1 MIAGDLGVTLA
12 LFWILVCTAV
22 FYYLLRSE
30 KRLPGHALGLF
41 GIALLVR
48 LVPALVLPN
57 GTSYEMQVFGEAADI
72 FRRGES
78 IYLIK
83 VAHPYLPLEIY
94 WFVAA
99 RWLAEHVGL
108 FFVFWVKSFN
118 VLMDSLIASIMFMG
132 LSRFRTLEQAEKIGW
147 LYVFNPIT
155 ILVAA
160 YQGQFDALPLFF
172 VVLAW
177 YFWERSQVLTQNVVG
192 AALST
197 GMAILSKTWPFILAP
212 ILFLRA
218 QNWRQRMQLVVFVA
232 VPVLLGIVLFE
243 LIFPGSWQAM
253 LKRAMRAGAI
263 SGWWG
268 YSAVLNVWQLVTD
281 SGQVLF
287 GWVSRYGKY
296 VGYAAGFAT
305 IWFTRKR
312 PLLES
317 LLVTV
322 LVMDTAVPN
331 LGLQSLCWIIPIGL
345 LAGRFNSL
353 GWFVV
358 GALIHMLISY
368 WGIHLAS
375 WMHRLFVPT
384 IANAIIQLS
393 SLSVWSVM
401 VWWWVQEIVTK
412 AKPFPQI
419 FFSQK
424 DNLLNSS
431 SVPQKSI

>member
-1 MIAGDLGVTLA
+1 MVAGDLGVALA
-12 LFWILVCTAV
+12 LGWILGCTAV
-22 FYYLLRSE
+22 FFYLLRSE
-30 KRLPGHALGLF
+30 KKLPGNGLILVGTAF
-41 GIALLVR
+41 LVR
-48 LVPALVLPN
+48 LVPDLILPN
-57 GTSYEMQVFGEAADI
+57 GAGYEMQVFQEAADI
-72 FRRGES
+72 FRQGEN
-78 IYLIK
+78 IYLVR
-83 VAHPYLPLEIY
+83 VAHPYLPFIIY
-94 WFVAA
+94 WYVLAD
-99 RWLAEHVGL
+99 WLAENVGL
-108 FFVFWVKSFN
+108 YFVFWVKSIN
-118 VLMDSLIASIMFMG
+118 LILDSLIALIIFVG
-132 LSRFRTLEQAEKIGW
+132 LSRHQTSEIARKTGW

-155 ILVAA
+155 ILVAV

-172 VVLAW
+172 IVLAW
-177 YFWERSQVLTQNVVG
+177 FFYEQNQVADHNFMRAGWFAGL
-192 AALST
+192 
-197 GMAILSKTWPFILAP
+197 AILSKTWPFILAP
-212 ILFLRA
+212 ILFLRLS
-218 QNWRQRMQLVVFVA
+218 NWRQRVQVTVCIAL
-232 VPVLLGIVLFE
+232 PVLLGILLFE
-243 LIFPGSWQAM
+243 LLFPGSWQAM
-253 LKRAMRAGAI
+253 LRRAMRAGAI

-268 YSAVLNVWQLVTD
+268 YSAVLNVWLLITD
-281 SGQVLF
+281 SGQALF
-287 GWVSRYGKY
+287 NWVSQYGKY
-296 VGYAAGFAT
+296 VGYGAGFVT

-312 PLLES
+312 PLLDS
-317 LLVTV
+317 LLITI
-322 LVMDTAVPN
+322 LVMHTAVPN